1 MRRVLPWCSLLALAV
16 ALCAPATSGATVSIG
31 INISNAPPPPVVV
44 WRAEPRLV
52 VVPGSSIYCYGD
64 DLDYDY
70 FRYGMYF
77 YVFNDGY
84 WYRARRFN
92 GPFVAIHES
101 YVPRAF
107 YAIHDRGYHWKHHWA
122 GKPPGRAKMV
132 RVVERPE
139 HGHGHGHGRGH
150 DKND

>member
-1 MRRVLPWCSLLALAV
+1 MRRVLPWCSLLALAI
-16 ALCAPATSGATVSIG
+16 ALCAPATAGASVSIG

-44 WRAEPRLV
+44 WRAEPQLV

-84 WYRARRFN
+84 WYRARR
-92 GPFVAIHES
+92 
-101 YVPRAF
+101 
-107 YAIHDRGYHWKHHWA
+107 
-122 GKPPGRAKMV
+122 
-132 RVVERPE
+132 
-139 HGHGHGHGRGH
+139 
-150 DKND
+150 